1 MIFQRSG
8 ASKVNP
14 HSMSSRTHSSHTNK
28 ESDIELGVPLIESHR
43 DGSSPA
49 TGSPL
54 PDEPQKSWINS
65 LLSQPEMLMWCL
77 YWFTANLVITFYN
90 KHVLSSL
97 NASPSTNTFV
107 HMSFTFMGCF
117 VVQRGIFPSLKRPE
131 LLRIVLYAFIFSLNI
146 VWCQYAIKLTT
157 LSMNQVCRAMTP
169 LFQAFFSWLIANK
182 VHSMYSLVPI
192 IPVCCGVAMTASA
205 ELDLS
210 FTAMA
215 VSLSSIMVSALKG
228 VLSMKILQQDL
239 KEKLQEYSFLIL
251 VTPLAALWTVILNL
265 MFKAIY
271 SMTGLEVDQAPDS
284 AEYGAQ
290 MWMLLGIGG
299 CMAFAVNVA
308 SIGTVKRTSA
318 TSMGVMANSKQALTI
333 FMSMI
338 LVEPD
343 WTFKKLFGVCIT
355 LSGAAWYSYRKEM
368 ERQQRTAR

>member
-1 MIFQRSG
+1 
-8 ASKVNP
+8 
-14 HSMSSRTHSSHTNK
+14 
-28 ESDIELGVPLIESHR
+28 
-43 DGSSPA
+43 
-49 TGSPL
+49 
-54 PDEPQKSWINS
+54 
-65 LLSQPEMLMWCL
+65 
-77 YWFTANLVITFYN
+77 
-90 KHVLSSL
+90 
-97 NASPSTNTFV
+97 
-107 HMSFTFMGCF
+107 
-117 VVQRGIFPSLKRPE
+117 
-131 LLRIVLYAFIFSLNI
+131 
-146 VWCQYAIKLTT
+146 
-157 LSMNQVCRAMTP
+157 MTP

-205 ELDLS
+205 ELDLGLV
-210 FTAMA
+210 AMA

-265 MFKAIY
+265 MFKAVY
-271 SMTGLEVDQAPDS
+271 TMTGIEVESDGS
-284 AEYGAQ
+284 GGGEESYGMR

-333 FMSMI
+333 FGAM
-338 LVEPD
+338 LFAEHD
-343 WTFKKLFGVCIT
+343 WIMQKLFGVLVT
-355 LSGAAWYSYRKEM
+355 LCGACWYSYRKEM